1 MSAGMNPG
9 TSPGEQVGMNLG
21 MDPGIHAALRD
32 FEGYT
37 LLAVFAHPDDE
48 SLASGGLLAWCAERG
63 ARVSLLCLSR
73 GERGQRESRESPESS
88 QATEARETGDPLE
101 GARALEAAGAAQGA
115 LAATRAHELADAARV
130 LGIDDVTLL
139 GHADGMLPW
148 LAPGVLEADVRA
160 AIERLHPQVV
170 VTFGEDGLYW
180 HPDHIATHDATR
192 AAVAAMETAAPALY
206 YVTTPPGQMRAVVD
220 AATARVADPSARRD
234 ILGIDAID
242 AFGSC
247 AQPPTLVVDTGQRAR
262 RKLAAL
268 RCHRTQVA
276 GGPLERIDEADAAAL
291 LGVEHYRR
299 AEVGSTAD
307 AFIERLGAPREVA
320 RP

>member
-1 MSAGMNPG
+1 MSGGTNPG
-9 TSPGEQVGMNLG
+9 MSVEVNLG
-21 MDPGIHAALRD
+21 MGAAVRD
-32 FEGYT
+32 FEGYA

-48 SLASGGLLAWCAERG
+48 SLASGGLLAWCADRG

-73 GERGQRESRESPESS
+73 GERGRREPRESSEALE
-88 QATEARETGDPLE
+88 ALEARETPDPLK
-101 GARALEAAGAAQGA
+101 GAQALEAARAAAVGD
-115 LAATRAHELADAARV
+115 LAATRARELADAAHV
-130 LGIDDVTLL
+130 LGIADVTLL

-180 HPDHIATHDATR
+180 HPDHIAAHDATR
-192 AAVAAMETAAPALY
+192 AAVASLGTAAPVLY
-206 YVTTPPGQMRAVVD
+206 YVTTPPGQMRAIVD
-220 AATARVADPSARRD
+220 AAAARVADPSARRD

-242 AFGSC
+242 AFGAC
-247 AQPPTLVVDTGQRAR
+247 ARPPTLVVDTGQRAR

-276 GGPLERIDEADAAAL
+276 GGPLERIDEADAAGL
-291 LGVEHYRR
+291 LGIEHYRR
-299 AEVGSTAD
+299 ADVGSDAD
-307 AFIERLGAPREVA
+307 AFIERLAAPRVVA

>member
-1 MSAGMNPG
+1 MNPG
-9 TSPGEQVGMNLG
+9 ISPGIG
-21 MDPGIHAALRD
+21 AAPRD
-32 FEGYT
+32 LDGYT

-48 SLASGGLLAWCAERG
+48 SLASGGLLAWCADRG

-73 GERGQRESRESPESS
+73 GERGRRERRESTAPETPDAA
-88 QATEARETGDPLE
+88 QASDTA
-101 GARALEAAGAAQGA
+101 EAAHDGD
-115 LAATRAHELADAARV
+115 LAATRARELAAAARV
-130 LGIDDVTLL
+130 LGLDDVTLL
-139 GHADGMLPW
+139 RHADGMLPW

-192 AAVAAMETAAPALY
+192 DAVASLGTAAPVLY
-206 YVTTPPGQMRAVVD
+206 YVTTPPGQMRAIVD
-220 AATARVADPSARRD
+220 AAAARVADPSARRD
-234 ILGIDAID
+234 ILGIDAVD
-242 AFGSC
+242 AFGAS
-247 AQPPTLVVDTGQRAR
+247 AQPPTLVVDTGHHAR

-299 AEVGSTAD
+299 AEIGSTAD
-307 AFIERLGAPREVA
+307 AFIERLAAPRVVA
-320 RP
+320 GP